1 MDINFSS
8 TAGEDIYENIRLLFT
23 EAVRKRLMAHRRI
36 GCMLSGEIGD
46 NCNEFSSHVIRRKC
60 VFYIHRVEIFI
71 ET

>member
-46 NCNEFSSHVIRRKC
+46 N
-60 VFYIHRVEIFI
+60 
-71 ET
+71 